1 MGVIPAA
8 GFGERMLPLTG
19 DTPKALL
26 PILNKPLMSYTIE
39 RMQDI
44 GVEDILVITGH
55 LGEQIEREIRGVKFI
70 RQRKIEGAAKAIKL
84 VEKYVGEDFLLIW
97 GDNFFQ
103 GDLSRLFST
112 HFERRADVS
121 FILDERKIK
130 KSAVA
135 FIENG
140 KITRIEERPK
150 EGAGDATFAGV
161 YILTRVI
168 FDAIG
173 RITKSETGEYEFAD
187 ALQLIVDRG
196 LRVSYVWL
204 DGWRMN
210 VTTPSDLLKANLR
223 MIKERKMKYL
233 VGEKCKIKGEVET
246 SVIGNKVTVNYGSRI
261 TNSLIMDG
269 VEVKENVKVQNA
281 IIRKGRNVE
290 KDCIG
295 RSLEKLFI
303 L

>member
-26 PILNKPLMSYTIE
+26 PILNKPLISYIIE

-84 VEKYVGEDFLLIW
+84 VKKYVGEDFLLIW

-103 GDLSRLFST
+103 GDLTRLFST

-150 EGAGDATFAGV
+150 EGA
-161 YILTRVI
+161 
-168 FDAIG
+168 
-173 RITKSETGEYEFAD
+173 
-187 ALQLIVDRG
+187 
-196 LRVSYVWL
+196 
-204 DGWRMN
+204 
-210 VTTPSDLLKANLR
+210 
-223 MIKERKMKYL
+223 
-233 VGEKCKIKGEVET
+233 
-246 SVIGNKVTVNYGSRI
+246 
-261 TNSLIMDG
+261 
-269 VEVKENVKVQNA
+269 
-281 IIRKGRNVE
+281 
-290 KDCIG
+290 
-295 RSLEKLFI
+295 
-303 L
+303 